1 MQVFRA
7 RTTVSKCV
15 GYLCMTSTSLELF
28 TFDNKCHG
36 WVGER
41 MICIS
46 LIHRKVLLS
55 KNYFKFQSAFP
66 LFPLFLNGRDIQ
78 DTITIHGCTSGET
91 ERRLQLQVLTH
102 DVIAVPYLSL
112 RCELLQSSKQKRE
125 YHETQSV
132 WSAGEE
138 LLSFWSSCY
147 RQMEHHS
154 SYLLSDI
161 WRI

>member
-7 RTTVSKCV
+7 RTTVSECV

-28 TFDNKCHG
+28 TFDKCHR

-41 MICIS
+41 MIRIS
-46 LIHRKVLLS
+46 LMHRKVLLS
-55 KNYFKFQSAFP
+55 NLFQSAFP
-66 LFPLFLNGRDIQ
+66 LFPIFLNSRDIQ
-78 DTITIHGCTSGET
+78 DIYISIHGCTSGET

-102 DVIAVPYLSL
+102 DVIAIPYLSL
-112 RCELLQSSKQKRE
+112 RCERLQSSKQKRE

-138 LLSFWSSCY
+138 RLSF
-147 RQMEHHS
+147 
-154 SYLLSDI
+154 
-161 WRI
+161 